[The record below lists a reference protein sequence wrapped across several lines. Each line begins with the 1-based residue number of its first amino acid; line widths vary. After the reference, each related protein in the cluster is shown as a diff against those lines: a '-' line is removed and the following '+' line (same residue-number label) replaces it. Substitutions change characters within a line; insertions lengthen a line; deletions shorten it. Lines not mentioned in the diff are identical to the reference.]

1 MQPNKSHTLSF
12 YLLTV
17 LLLIAFSGKSQTLS
31 GTYVFDDK
39 VSVTK
44 FIFKGSSFK
53 EQSTKDGYNLF
64 GEGTF
69 TIINNQLVLQYIKA
83 LNKDSSSYQLTAADK
98 FSNEYSG
105 VVTIKVLADSVPN
118 AATVTFTDSVGR
130 PISGM
135 QTDSEGNV
143 TALVYNATPAK
154 AISIAVVAFETVTI
168 PINRLT
174 RKISDLKVNMKMQT
188 KNRYKP
194 AGITTYQIV
203 NRTKDKLLLQGDQK
217 QQLFKKIN

>member
-1 MQPNKSHTLSF
+1 M
-12 YLLTV
+12 
-17 LLLIAFSGKSQTLS
+17 AFSGKSQTLN
-31 GTYVFDDK
+31 GTYVFDAK

-44 FIFKGSSFK
+44 LIFSGTKFK
-53 EQSTKDGYNLF
+53 EQSIIDGYNLF
-64 GEGTF
+64 GEGTYS
-69 TIINNQLVLQYIKA
+69 IIANKLVLQYIKA
-83 LNKDSSSYQLTAADK
+83 VNKDSSSYQLTAADK

-135 QTDSEGNV
+135 QTDNQGNV
-143 TALVYNATPAK
+143 TAMVYNATPAK

-188 KNRYKP
+188 KNRYRP
-194 AGITTYQIV
+194 PGAVEYQIL
-203 NRTKDKLLLQGDQK
+203 NQTKDKLLLQNEQK
-217 QQLFKKIN
+217 QQLFKKVN